1 MVDSGVPQKAK
12 RTLDCIGLYCP
23 LPILKTREAIEKLA
37 IGETL
42 EVLADDPAA
51 EEDIKA
57 WAKRAG
63 QKLLEFEPKTSS
75 KKILTKTYFSN
86 PLLQLYIVVGGPNLC
101 VLKGIKCLIDRNLRV
116 VRSKEN

>member
-1 MVDSGVPQKAK
+1 VVDSESRKRSN

-23 LPILKTREAIEKLA
+23 MPVLKTRQEIDKLA
-37 IGETL
+37 LGEIL

-63 QKLLEFEPKTSS
+63 QRIIE
-75 KKILTKTYFSN
+75 
-86 PLLQLYIVVGGPNLC
+86 VGETQEGMRF
-101 VLKGIKCLIDRNLRV
+101 LIQKV
-116 VRSKEN
+116 K